1 LGRLAGLRSLG
12 SVYHVGTLGDGPSQ
26 RTLIR
31 RQPRGVTKTRRYDWR
46 FGWCWPAATLEIS
59 DHGGHCGFIRDWQQH
74 GFAEHWLKTGLIA
87 VLDGV
92 Q

>member
-1 LGRLAGLRSLG
+1 
-12 SVYHVGTLGDGPSQ
+12 
-26 RTLIR
+26 
-31 RQPRGVTKTRRYDWR
+31 
-46 FGWCWPAATLEIS
+46 LEIS

-87 VLDGV
+87 ALDGV